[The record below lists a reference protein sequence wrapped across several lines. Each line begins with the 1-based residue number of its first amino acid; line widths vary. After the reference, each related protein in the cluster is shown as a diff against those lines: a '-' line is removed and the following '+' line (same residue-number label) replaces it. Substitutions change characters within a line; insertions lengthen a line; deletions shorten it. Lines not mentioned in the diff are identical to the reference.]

1 MSFKNMQDFP
11 SFGMTIAFE
20 ILNILELSET
30 FPPCYRKQENEQQC
44 AKLEVS
50 AAKLQMKQF

>member
-1 MSFKNMQDFP
+1 MQDFP